1 MRTWAFVSQKGGCGK
16 TTVCCHVSAYALMCG
31 EKVAIIDLDP
41 QHNAHDWYELRES
54 PVPDVIAALP
64 ERLSKIKSAAEE
76 MGVTLLLV
84 DTPPHTT
91 GAALSAIRAADM
103 IVTPTQPNIFD
114 ILALKDTV
122 GLLKQAD
129 RLQDAVCVVNG
140 VYHQGSEDSFS
151 EAQVAA
157 EGMGL
162 AVSPKYLVHRKVY
175 ATSLAKGLGVTEF
188 ELKKDAKKAVEEIRE
203 LWAFLNG
210 PNPVM
215 SKKPEAVQ

>member
-1 MRTWAFVSQKGGCGK
+1 MRTWAFVSQKGGAGK
-16 TTVCCHVSAYALMCG
+16 TTACVHVSAYALMCG

-41 QHNAHDWYELRES
+41 QHNAHDWYELRKS

-91 GAALSAIRAADM
+91 GSALSAIRAADM
-103 IVTPTQPNIFD
+103 IITPTQPNIFD

-122 GLLKQAD
+122 ALLKQAD
-129 RLQDAVCVVNG
+129 RMADAVCVVNG
-140 VYHQGSEDSFS
+140 VNHQGAQQSFA
-151 EAQVAA
+151 EAEVAA

-162 AVSPKYLVHRKVY
+162 VVCPVYLKHLKSY

-188 ELKKDAKKAVEEIRE
+188 EPKGKAAEEIRR
-203 LWAFLNG
+203 LWSFLNDK
-210 PNPVM
+210 NPVA
-215 SKKPEAVQ
+215 SSAVEVVK